1 MDQNEET
8 FEYRYS
14 AKQQEEIEA
23 IRRKYLPKE
32 EDKMEQLRQ
41 MDKRVS
47 RKGTIISIIIGV
59 IGCLLLG
66 IGMCCTMEWAGRWFV
81 PGIIIGVIGIVMIA
95 LAYPLYERITKK
107 ERKKIA
113 PLILKLADEL
123 KSKEWGKQK
132 WLCRYSH
139 FWSLL
144 FRAKADDVI
153 DRYGDDKAMG
163 SGVEPVSFTDRA
175 HDVSFLF
182 FRDDDQDKILFCLQ
196 GDAQIFGSIFTSAA
210 LAFQHR
216 ASADADLTRGLYDVI
231 SVSGCH
237 GDPDQGVFVR
247 IFHFGFISFYPFLDF
262 FLCFFIEHGED
273 RCLDACDR
281 HREYDAAASALDRQ
295 LVFHCFEDG
304 RDAET
309 RQEADGDQAGA
320 FPHA

>member
-113 PLILKLADEL
+113 PLILKLADDL
-123 KSKEWGKQK
+123 KSKE
-132 WLCRYSH
+132 
-139 FWSLL
+139 
-144 FRAKADDVI
+144 
-153 DRYGDDKAMG
+153 
-163 SGVEPVSFTDRA
+163 
-175 HDVSFLF
+175 
-182 FRDDDQDKILFCLQ
+182 
-196 GDAQIFGSIFTSAA
+196 
-210 LAFQHR
+210 
-216 ASADADLTRGLYDVI
+216 
-231 SVSGCH
+231 
-237 GDPDQGVFVR
+237 
-247 IFHFGFISFYPFLDF
+247 
-262 FLCFFIEHGED
+262 
-273 RCLDACDR
+273 
-281 HREYDAAASALDRQ
+281 
-295 LVFHCFEDG
+295 
-304 RDAET
+304 
-309 RQEADGDQAGA
+309 
-320 FPHA
+320 

>member
-41 MDKRVS
+41 MDNRVS

-123 KSKEWGKQK
+123 KSKE
-132 WLCRYSH
+132 
-139 FWSLL
+139 
-144 FRAKADDVI
+144 
-153 DRYGDDKAMG
+153 
-163 SGVEPVSFTDRA
+163 
-175 HDVSFLF
+175 
-182 FRDDDQDKILFCLQ
+182 
-196 GDAQIFGSIFTSAA
+196 
-210 LAFQHR
+210 
-216 ASADADLTRGLYDVI
+216 
-231 SVSGCH
+231 
-237 GDPDQGVFVR
+237 
-247 IFHFGFISFYPFLDF
+247 
-262 FLCFFIEHGED
+262 
-273 RCLDACDR
+273 
-281 HREYDAAASALDRQ
+281 
-295 LVFHCFEDG
+295 
-304 RDAET
+304 
-309 RQEADGDQAGA
+309 
-320 FPHA
+320 

>member
-95 LAYPLYERITKK
+95 LAYPLYDRITKK

-123 KSKEWGKQK
+123 KSKE
-132 WLCRYSH
+132 
-139 FWSLL
+139 
-144 FRAKADDVI
+144 
-153 DRYGDDKAMG
+153 
-163 SGVEPVSFTDRA
+163 
-175 HDVSFLF
+175 
-182 FRDDDQDKILFCLQ
+182 
-196 GDAQIFGSIFTSAA
+196 
-210 LAFQHR
+210 
-216 ASADADLTRGLYDVI
+216 
-231 SVSGCH
+231 
-237 GDPDQGVFVR
+237 
-247 IFHFGFISFYPFLDF
+247 
-262 FLCFFIEHGED
+262 
-273 RCLDACDR
+273 
-281 HREYDAAASALDRQ
+281 
-295 LVFHCFEDG
+295 
-304 RDAET
+304 
-309 RQEADGDQAGA
+309 
-320 FPHA
+320 

>member
-95 LAYPLYERITKK
+95 LPYPLYERITKK

-123 KSKEWGKQK
+123 KSKE
-132 WLCRYSH
+132 
-139 FWSLL
+139 
-144 FRAKADDVI
+144 
-153 DRYGDDKAMG
+153 
-163 SGVEPVSFTDRA
+163 
-175 HDVSFLF
+175 
-182 FRDDDQDKILFCLQ
+182 
-196 GDAQIFGSIFTSAA
+196 
-210 LAFQHR
+210 
-216 ASADADLTRGLYDVI
+216 
-231 SVSGCH
+231 
-237 GDPDQGVFVR
+237 
-247 IFHFGFISFYPFLDF
+247 
-262 FLCFFIEHGED
+262 
-273 RCLDACDR
+273 
-281 HREYDAAASALDRQ
+281 
-295 LVFHCFEDG
+295 
-304 RDAET
+304 
-309 RQEADGDQAGA
+309 
-320 FPHA
+320 

>member
-41 MDKRVS
+41 MDMRVS

-123 KSKEWGKQK
+123 KSKE
-132 WLCRYSH
+132 
-139 FWSLL
+139 
-144 FRAKADDVI
+144 
-153 DRYGDDKAMG
+153 
-163 SGVEPVSFTDRA
+163 
-175 HDVSFLF
+175 
-182 FRDDDQDKILFCLQ
+182 
-196 GDAQIFGSIFTSAA
+196 
-210 LAFQHR
+210 
-216 ASADADLTRGLYDVI
+216 
-231 SVSGCH
+231 
-237 GDPDQGVFVR
+237 
-247 IFHFGFISFYPFLDF
+247 
-262 FLCFFIEHGED
+262 
-273 RCLDACDR
+273 
-281 HREYDAAASALDRQ
+281 
-295 LVFHCFEDG
+295 
-304 RDAET
+304 
-309 RQEADGDQAGA
+309 
-320 FPHA
+320 

>member
-66 IGMCCTMEWAGRWFV
+66 MGMCCTMEWAGRWFV

-123 KSKEWGKQK
+123 KSKE
-132 WLCRYSH
+132 
-139 FWSLL
+139 
-144 FRAKADDVI
+144 
-153 DRYGDDKAMG
+153 
-163 SGVEPVSFTDRA
+163 
-175 HDVSFLF
+175 
-182 FRDDDQDKILFCLQ
+182 
-196 GDAQIFGSIFTSAA
+196 
-210 LAFQHR
+210 
-216 ASADADLTRGLYDVI
+216 
-231 SVSGCH
+231 
-237 GDPDQGVFVR
+237 
-247 IFHFGFISFYPFLDF
+247 
-262 FLCFFIEHGED
+262 
-273 RCLDACDR
+273 
-281 HREYDAAASALDRQ
+281 
-295 LVFHCFEDG
+295 
-304 RDAET
+304 
-309 RQEADGDQAGA
+309 
-320 FPHA
+320 

>member
-32 EDKMEQLRQ
+32 EDKMEQLRE

-123 KSKEWGKQK
+123 KSKE
-132 WLCRYSH
+132 
-139 FWSLL
+139 
-144 FRAKADDVI
+144 
-153 DRYGDDKAMG
+153 
-163 SGVEPVSFTDRA
+163 
-175 HDVSFLF
+175 
-182 FRDDDQDKILFCLQ
+182 
-196 GDAQIFGSIFTSAA
+196 
-210 LAFQHR
+210 
-216 ASADADLTRGLYDVI
+216 
-231 SVSGCH
+231 
-237 GDPDQGVFVR
+237 
-247 IFHFGFISFYPFLDF
+247 
-262 FLCFFIEHGED
+262 
-273 RCLDACDR
+273 
-281 HREYDAAASALDRQ
+281 
-295 LVFHCFEDG
+295 
-304 RDAET
+304 
-309 RQEADGDQAGA
+309 
-320 FPHA
+320 

>member
-81 PGIIIGVIGIVMIA
+81 PGIIIGAIGIVMIA

-113 PLILKLADEL
+113 PLILKLADEV
-123 KSKEWGKQK
+123 KSKE
-132 WLCRYSH
+132 
-139 FWSLL
+139 
-144 FRAKADDVI
+144 
-153 DRYGDDKAMG
+153 
-163 SGVEPVSFTDRA
+163 
-175 HDVSFLF
+175 
-182 FRDDDQDKILFCLQ
+182 
-196 GDAQIFGSIFTSAA
+196 
-210 LAFQHR
+210 
-216 ASADADLTRGLYDVI
+216 
-231 SVSGCH
+231 
-237 GDPDQGVFVR
+237 
-247 IFHFGFISFYPFLDF
+247 
-262 FLCFFIEHGED
+262 
-273 RCLDACDR
+273 
-281 HREYDAAASALDRQ
+281 
-295 LVFHCFEDG
+295 
-304 RDAET
+304 
-309 RQEADGDQAGA
+309 
-320 FPHA
+320 

>member
-66 IGMCCTMEWAGRWFV
+66 IGMCCTMEWAGCWFV
-81 PGIIIGVIGIVMIA
+81 PGIISGVIGIVMIA

-123 KSKEWGKQK
+123 KSKE
-132 WLCRYSH
+132 
-139 FWSLL
+139 
-144 FRAKADDVI
+144 
-153 DRYGDDKAMG
+153 
-163 SGVEPVSFTDRA
+163 
-175 HDVSFLF
+175 
-182 FRDDDQDKILFCLQ
+182 
-196 GDAQIFGSIFTSAA
+196 
-210 LAFQHR
+210 
-216 ASADADLTRGLYDVI
+216 
-231 SVSGCH
+231 
-237 GDPDQGVFVR
+237 
-247 IFHFGFISFYPFLDF
+247 
-262 FLCFFIEHGED
+262 
-273 RCLDACDR
+273 
-281 HREYDAAASALDRQ
+281 
-295 LVFHCFEDG
+295 
-304 RDAET
+304 
-309 RQEADGDQAGA
+309 
-320 FPHA
+320 

>member
-14 AKQQEEIEA
+14 AKQQDEIEA
-23 IRRKYLPKE
+23 ILRKYLPKE

-123 KSKEWGKQK
+123 KSKE
-132 WLCRYSH
+132 
-139 FWSLL
+139 
-144 FRAKADDVI
+144 
-153 DRYGDDKAMG
+153 
-163 SGVEPVSFTDRA
+163 
-175 HDVSFLF
+175 
-182 FRDDDQDKILFCLQ
+182 
-196 GDAQIFGSIFTSAA
+196 
-210 LAFQHR
+210 
-216 ASADADLTRGLYDVI
+216 
-231 SVSGCH
+231 
-237 GDPDQGVFVR
+237 
-247 IFHFGFISFYPFLDF
+247 
-262 FLCFFIEHGED
+262 
-273 RCLDACDR
+273 
-281 HREYDAAASALDRQ
+281 
-295 LVFHCFEDG
+295 
-304 RDAET
+304 
-309 RQEADGDQAGA
+309 
-320 FPHA
+320 

>member
-81 PGIIIGVIGIVMIA
+81 PGITIGVIGIVMIA

-123 KSKEWGKQK
+123 KSKE
-132 WLCRYSH
+132 
-139 FWSLL
+139 
-144 FRAKADDVI
+144 
-153 DRYGDDKAMG
+153 
-163 SGVEPVSFTDRA
+163 
-175 HDVSFLF
+175 
-182 FRDDDQDKILFCLQ
+182 
-196 GDAQIFGSIFTSAA
+196 
-210 LAFQHR
+210 
-216 ASADADLTRGLYDVI
+216 
-231 SVSGCH
+231 
-237 GDPDQGVFVR
+237 
-247 IFHFGFISFYPFLDF
+247 
-262 FLCFFIEHGED
+262 
-273 RCLDACDR
+273 
-281 HREYDAAASALDRQ
+281 
-295 LVFHCFEDG
+295 
-304 RDAET
+304 
-309 RQEADGDQAGA
+309 
-320 FPHA
+320 

>member
-81 PGIIIGVIGIVMIA
+81 PSIIIGVIGIVMIA

-123 KSKEWGKQK
+123 KSKE
-132 WLCRYSH
+132 
-139 FWSLL
+139 
-144 FRAKADDVI
+144 
-153 DRYGDDKAMG
+153 
-163 SGVEPVSFTDRA
+163 
-175 HDVSFLF
+175 
-182 FRDDDQDKILFCLQ
+182 
-196 GDAQIFGSIFTSAA
+196 
-210 LAFQHR
+210 
-216 ASADADLTRGLYDVI
+216 
-231 SVSGCH
+231 
-237 GDPDQGVFVR
+237 
-247 IFHFGFISFYPFLDF
+247 
-262 FLCFFIEHGED
+262 
-273 RCLDACDR
+273 
-281 HREYDAAASALDRQ
+281 
-295 LVFHCFEDG
+295 
-304 RDAET
+304 
-309 RQEADGDQAGA
+309 
-320 FPHA
+320 

>member
-41 MDKRVS
+41 MDKHVS

-95 LAYPLYERITKK
+95 LAYPLYECITKK

-123 KSKEWGKQK
+123 KSKE
-132 WLCRYSH
+132 
-139 FWSLL
+139 
-144 FRAKADDVI
+144 
-153 DRYGDDKAMG
+153 
-163 SGVEPVSFTDRA
+163 
-175 HDVSFLF
+175 
-182 FRDDDQDKILFCLQ
+182 
-196 GDAQIFGSIFTSAA
+196 
-210 LAFQHR
+210 
-216 ASADADLTRGLYDVI
+216 
-231 SVSGCH
+231 
-237 GDPDQGVFVR
+237 
-247 IFHFGFISFYPFLDF
+247 
-262 FLCFFIEHGED
+262 
-273 RCLDACDR
+273 
-281 HREYDAAASALDRQ
+281 
-295 LVFHCFEDG
+295 
-304 RDAET
+304 
-309 RQEADGDQAGA
+309 
-320 FPHA
+320 

>member
-95 LAYPLYERITKK
+95 LAYPLYEHITKK

-123 KSKEWGKQK
+123 KSKE
-132 WLCRYSH
+132 
-139 FWSLL
+139 
-144 FRAKADDVI
+144 
-153 DRYGDDKAMG
+153 
-163 SGVEPVSFTDRA
+163 
-175 HDVSFLF
+175 
-182 FRDDDQDKILFCLQ
+182 
-196 GDAQIFGSIFTSAA
+196 
-210 LAFQHR
+210 
-216 ASADADLTRGLYDVI
+216 
-231 SVSGCH
+231 
-237 GDPDQGVFVR
+237 
-247 IFHFGFISFYPFLDF
+247 
-262 FLCFFIEHGED
+262 
-273 RCLDACDR
+273 
-281 HREYDAAASALDRQ
+281 
-295 LVFHCFEDG
+295 
-304 RDAET
+304 
-309 RQEADGDQAGA
+309 
-320 FPHA
+320 

>member
-66 IGMCCTMEWAGRWFV
+66 IGMCCTMEWTGRWFV

-123 KSKEWGKQK
+123 KSKE
-132 WLCRYSH
+132 
-139 FWSLL
+139 
-144 FRAKADDVI
+144 
-153 DRYGDDKAMG
+153 
-163 SGVEPVSFTDRA
+163 
-175 HDVSFLF
+175 
-182 FRDDDQDKILFCLQ
+182 
-196 GDAQIFGSIFTSAA
+196 
-210 LAFQHR
+210 
-216 ASADADLTRGLYDVI
+216 
-231 SVSGCH
+231 
-237 GDPDQGVFVR
+237 
-247 IFHFGFISFYPFLDF
+247 
-262 FLCFFIEHGED
+262 
-273 RCLDACDR
+273 
-281 HREYDAAASALDRQ
+281 
-295 LVFHCFEDG
+295 
-304 RDAET
+304 
-309 RQEADGDQAGA
+309 
-320 FPHA
+320 

>member
-32 EDKMEQLRQ
+32 EDKVEQLRQ

-123 KSKEWGKQK
+123 KSKE
-132 WLCRYSH
+132 
-139 FWSLL
+139 
-144 FRAKADDVI
+144 
-153 DRYGDDKAMG
+153 
-163 SGVEPVSFTDRA
+163 
-175 HDVSFLF
+175 
-182 FRDDDQDKILFCLQ
+182 
-196 GDAQIFGSIFTSAA
+196 
-210 LAFQHR
+210 
-216 ASADADLTRGLYDVI
+216 
-231 SVSGCH
+231 
-237 GDPDQGVFVR
+237 
-247 IFHFGFISFYPFLDF
+247 
-262 FLCFFIEHGED
+262 
-273 RCLDACDR
+273 
-281 HREYDAAASALDRQ
+281 
-295 LVFHCFEDG
+295 
-304 RDAET
+304 
-309 RQEADGDQAGA
+309 
-320 FPHA
+320 

>member
-47 RKGTIISIIIGV
+47 HKGTIISIIIGV

-66 IGMCCTMEWAGRWFV
+66 IGMCRTMEWAGRWFV

-123 KSKEWGKQK
+123 MSKE
-132 WLCRYSH
+132 
-139 FWSLL
+139 
-144 FRAKADDVI
+144 
-153 DRYGDDKAMG
+153 
-163 SGVEPVSFTDRA
+163 
-175 HDVSFLF
+175 
-182 FRDDDQDKILFCLQ
+182 
-196 GDAQIFGSIFTSAA
+196 
-210 LAFQHR
+210 
-216 ASADADLTRGLYDVI
+216 
-231 SVSGCH
+231 
-237 GDPDQGVFVR
+237 
-247 IFHFGFISFYPFLDF
+247 
-262 FLCFFIEHGED
+262 
-273 RCLDACDR
+273 
-281 HREYDAAASALDRQ
+281 
-295 LVFHCFEDG
+295 
-304 RDAET
+304 
-309 RQEADGDQAGA
+309 
-320 FPHA
+320 

>member
-1 MDQNEET
+1 MDQNEQT
-8 FEYRYS
+8 FQYRYS

-123 KSKEWGKQK
+123 KSKE
-132 WLCRYSH
+132 
-139 FWSLL
+139 
-144 FRAKADDVI
+144 
-153 DRYGDDKAMG
+153 
-163 SGVEPVSFTDRA
+163 
-175 HDVSFLF
+175 
-182 FRDDDQDKILFCLQ
+182 
-196 GDAQIFGSIFTSAA
+196 
-210 LAFQHR
+210 
-216 ASADADLTRGLYDVI
+216 
-231 SVSGCH
+231 
-237 GDPDQGVFVR
+237 
-247 IFHFGFISFYPFLDF
+247 
-262 FLCFFIEHGED
+262 
-273 RCLDACDR
+273 
-281 HREYDAAASALDRQ
+281 
-295 LVFHCFEDG
+295 
-304 RDAET
+304 
-309 RQEADGDQAGA
+309 
-320 FPHA
+320 

>member
-66 IGMCCTMEWAGRWFV
+66 IGMCCTMGWAGRWFV

-123 KSKEWGKQK
+123 KSKE
-132 WLCRYSH
+132 
-139 FWSLL
+139 
-144 FRAKADDVI
+144 
-153 DRYGDDKAMG
+153 
-163 SGVEPVSFTDRA
+163 
-175 HDVSFLF
+175 
-182 FRDDDQDKILFCLQ
+182 
-196 GDAQIFGSIFTSAA
+196 
-210 LAFQHR
+210 
-216 ASADADLTRGLYDVI
+216 
-231 SVSGCH
+231 
-237 GDPDQGVFVR
+237 
-247 IFHFGFISFYPFLDF
+247 
-262 FLCFFIEHGED
+262 
-273 RCLDACDR
+273 
-281 HREYDAAASALDRQ
+281 
-295 LVFHCFEDG
+295 
-304 RDAET
+304 
-309 RQEADGDQAGA
+309 
-320 FPHA
+320 

>member
-123 KSKEWGKQK
+123 KSKE
-132 WLCRYSH
+132 
-139 FWSLL
+139 
-144 FRAKADDVI
+144 
-153 DRYGDDKAMG
+153 
-163 SGVEPVSFTDRA
+163 
-175 HDVSFLF
+175 
-182 FRDDDQDKILFCLQ
+182 
-196 GDAQIFGSIFTSAA
+196 
-210 LAFQHR
+210 
-216 ASADADLTRGLYDVI
+216 
-231 SVSGCH
+231 
-237 GDPDQGVFVR
+237 
-247 IFHFGFISFYPFLDF
+247 
-262 FLCFFIEHGED
+262 
-273 RCLDACDR
+273 
-281 HREYDAAASALDRQ
+281 
-295 LVFHCFEDG
+295 
-304 RDAET
+304 
-309 RQEADGDQAGA
+309 
-320 FPHA
+320 

>member
-8 FEYRYS
+8 LEYRYS

-123 KSKEWGKQK
+123 KSKE
-132 WLCRYSH
+132 
-139 FWSLL
+139 
-144 FRAKADDVI
+144 
-153 DRYGDDKAMG
+153 
-163 SGVEPVSFTDRA
+163 
-175 HDVSFLF
+175 
-182 FRDDDQDKILFCLQ
+182 
-196 GDAQIFGSIFTSAA
+196 
-210 LAFQHR
+210 
-216 ASADADLTRGLYDVI
+216 
-231 SVSGCH
+231 
-237 GDPDQGVFVR
+237 
-247 IFHFGFISFYPFLDF
+247 
-262 FLCFFIEHGED
+262 
-273 RCLDACDR
+273 
-281 HREYDAAASALDRQ
+281 
-295 LVFHCFEDG
+295 
-304 RDAET
+304 
-309 RQEADGDQAGA
+309 
-320 FPHA
+320 

>member
-47 RKGTIISIIIGV
+47 RKGTIIFIIIGV

-123 KSKEWGKQK
+123 KSKE
-132 WLCRYSH
+132 
-139 FWSLL
+139 
-144 FRAKADDVI
+144 
-153 DRYGDDKAMG
+153 
-163 SGVEPVSFTDRA
+163 
-175 HDVSFLF
+175 
-182 FRDDDQDKILFCLQ
+182 
-196 GDAQIFGSIFTSAA
+196 
-210 LAFQHR
+210 
-216 ASADADLTRGLYDVI
+216 
-231 SVSGCH
+231 
-237 GDPDQGVFVR
+237 
-247 IFHFGFISFYPFLDF
+247 
-262 FLCFFIEHGED
+262 
-273 RCLDACDR
+273 
-281 HREYDAAASALDRQ
+281 
-295 LVFHCFEDG
+295 
-304 RDAET
+304 
-309 RQEADGDQAGA
+309 
-320 FPHA
+320 